1 MVYGEGPAIARG
13 VYIRAVDTAAR
24 AQMEGEDGE
33 NHLIAWTLLVFI
45 AIFAL
50 IFANTDEEMPS
61 GRYVYRGQEQDDF
74 LDLDDFDS

>member
-1 MVYGEGPAIARG
+1 
-13 VYIRAVDTAAR
+13 
-24 AQMEGEDGE
+24 MEEESSE